1 MEQVLRFASGSAYKS
16 WQPVGIW
23 RYWLSAYM
31 MPNIVKREGSEEIR
45 QAEGIKIEL
54 KTSFVFGP
62 LMSQGSC

>member
-1 MEQVLRFASGSAYKS
+1 
-16 WQPVGIW
+16 
-23 RYWLSAYM
+23 M
-31 MPNIVKREGSEEIR
+31 MPNTVKREGSEEIR